1 MRSTPDTADYTS
13 LEKERNM
20 SVIVTVRARLK
31 AEPESIQML
40 HDQVTAATKEMAQ
53 AAGDISHKV
62 VLNPQDRRDFLGID
76 EWQSAEA
83 FQKFSSDPKI
93 MEFFGQLFEGQ
104 PQVSVWENP
113 GWNQW

>member
-1 MRSTPDTADYTS
+1 
-13 LEKERNM
+13 M
-20 SVIVTVRARLK
+20 SVIVTIRARLK
-31 AEPESIQML
+31 AEPESLQAL

-62 VLNPQDRRDFLGID
+62 FLNPQDRRDFLGID

-83 FQKFSSDPKI
+83 VQQFSSNPQI
-93 MEFFGQLFEGQ
+93 VEFFSQLFEG
-104 PQVSVWENP
+104 PPEVSVWVNS

>member
-1 MRSTPDTADYTS
+1 
-13 LEKERNM
+13 M

-31 AEPESIQML
+31 AEPGSIQAL

-53 AAGDISHKV
+53 AAGDLSHKV
-62 VLNPQDRRDFLGID
+62 LLNPQDLRDFLGID

-83 FQKFSSDPKI
+83 FKEFSSNPQI
-93 MEFFGQLFEGQ
+93 MEFFSQLFEGQ
-104 PQVSVWENP
+104 PEVSVWANP

>member
-1 MRSTPDTADYTS
+1 
-13 LEKERNM
+13 M

-31 AEPESIQML
+31 AEPESIQKL
-40 HDQVTAATKEMAQ
+40 HDQVTAATRPMAQ

-62 VLNPQDRRDFLGID
+62 FLNPQDGRDFLGID

-93 MEFFGQLFEGQ
+93 MEFFSQLFEGP
-104 PQVSVWENP
+104 PQVSVWVNS

>member
-1 MRSTPDTADYTS
+1 MADYTS
-13 LEKERNM
+13 VEKERNM

-31 AEPESIQML
+31 AEPESIQTL

-62 VLNPQDRRDFLGID
+62 FLNPQDRRDFVGID

-83 FQKFSSDPKI
+83 FQKFSGDPKI

-104 PQVSVWENP
+104 PQASVWENP